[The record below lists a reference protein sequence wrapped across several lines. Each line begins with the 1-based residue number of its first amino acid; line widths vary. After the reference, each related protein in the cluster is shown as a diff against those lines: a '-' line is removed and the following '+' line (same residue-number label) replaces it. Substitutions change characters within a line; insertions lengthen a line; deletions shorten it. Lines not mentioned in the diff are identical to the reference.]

1 MDDPTLS
8 LLPSTP
14 ARILVIDDAPVNVE
28 MLVSILRDTY
38 DVVSATD
45 GDRGLALARTDPVPD
60 LILLDIAMPAP
71 DGHEVCRRL
80 KADEATRNIPVI
92 FVTSNDSESDETAGI
107 DLGAVDYIK
116 RPLSIS
122 ILLARVRT
130 HVSLRRQALT
140 IERLASMDGLTGL
153 ANRRCFDQTLKKEWA
168 RAQRAREPVGL
179 LFADIDHFKRFN
191 DTYGHGAGDGILR
204 QVAGRVQQ
212 AARRPSDL
220 AARYGGEELVMVL
233 PNTSVDGVR
242 QVAEALRA
250 EVERLGGP
258 LGGLSISIGCHA
270 MVPTPGVEPSALLE
284 QADAAL
290 YRAKREGRNRVC
302 TADAPAA

>member
-1 MDDPTLS
+1 MDDPLLS
-8 LLPSTP
+8 PSTR
-14 ARILVIDDAPVNVE
+14 ARILVIDDQPMNVE
-28 MLVSILRDTY
+28 MLGLILHDSY

-45 GDRGLALARTDPVPD
+45 GAAGLELARTEPVPD
-60 LILLDIAMPAP
+60 LILLDVAMPAP
-71 DGHEVCRRL
+71 NGHEVCRRL
-80 KADEATRNIPVI
+80 KADEVTRHIPVI
-92 FVTSNDSESDETAGI
+92 FVTSHDSESDETAGI

-116 RPLSIS
+116 RPWSVP

-130 HVSLRRQALT
+130 HVSVRRQALM
-140 IERLASMDGLTGL
+140 IERLASIDGLTGL

-191 DTYGHGAGDGILR
+191 DTYGHAAGDGILR

-220 AARYGGEELVMVL
+220 AARYGGEELVIVL
-233 PNTSVDGVR
+233 PNTPAEGVR
-242 QVAEALRA
+242 LVAEELRA
-250 EVERLGGP
+250 DVERLGGP

-270 MVPTPGVEPSALLE
+270 MVPVHGVDPSVLLE
-284 QADAAL
+284 RADAAL
-290 YRAKREGRNRVC
+290 YRAKREGRNRVI
-302 TADAPAA
+302 AEQ